1 MRGLI
6 LALSLVTLPATAAEI
21 VSARYDAPTTRYAH
35 AVLGDDVEY
44 GALVLEVRDCAA
56 CAAREVTHTLPQNRV
71 FEDLAPR
78 LADLDGDG
86 LPEVVTVESDARQGA
101 QLAIYSARGKIAET
115 PFIGRSFRWLAPAG
129 IADFDGDGQNDIAY
143 VETPHLGKTLRFWTL
158 RNGDLTQIA
167 ATGGVTN
174 HRIGEDFI
182 TSAVRDCDG
191 RVSVLMADARWR
203 RVIGTHLSPDGPV
216 QTDFG
221 LMTDLAGLRALASC
235 M

>member
-6 LALSLVTLPATAAEI
+6 LALSLITLPATAAEI
-21 VSARYDAPTTRYAH
+21 VSARYDALTTRYAH

-44 GALVLEVRDCAA
+44 GALVLEVRDCAD
-56 CAAREVTHTLPQNRV
+56 CAPRMITHTLPDFRV
-71 FEDLAPR
+71 FEDLSPR

-86 LPEVVTVESDARQGA
+86 MPEVATVESDAREGA
-101 QLAIYSARGKIAET
+101 QLAIYSIEGKIAET
-115 PFIGRSFRWLAPAG
+115 PFIGQAFRWLAPAG
-129 IADFDGDGQNDIAY
+129 IADFDGDGQDDIAY

-158 RNGDLTQIA
+158 QNGELTQIA
-167 ATGGVTN
+167 ATRGVTN

-191 RVSVLMADARWR
+191 RVSVLMADARWQ
-203 RVIGTHLSPDGPV
+203 RVIATHLTPDGPV
-216 QTDFG
+216 K
-221 LMTDLAGLRALASC
+221 TDLGPFTDDAGLRALARC